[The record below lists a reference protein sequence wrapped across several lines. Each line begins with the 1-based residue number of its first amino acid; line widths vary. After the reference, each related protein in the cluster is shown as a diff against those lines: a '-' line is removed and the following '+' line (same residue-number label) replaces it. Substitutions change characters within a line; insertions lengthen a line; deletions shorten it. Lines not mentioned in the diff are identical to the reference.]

1 MEHLFKRDWNKI
13 QVVDCKTVK
22 IKMLLVLSPILLW
35 GAMSVA
41 QTPLSLLENTPLSS
55 EAPPFESINSVQAPS
70 SRWSSAD
77 VPLPTN
83 VWWQNLVLNAGT
95 GVANSLPYIVQ
106 CSTNGLTGCMPGI
119 TAGTN
124 YVISSFVSNWILG
137 SEETVGAHKIV
148 DYDPLSVTVRWNQ
161 AGSSTGYMEAPLVRG
176 MPYLTAYYN
185 GLTPEISTIHAVL
198 NINGA
203 GVNASVTG
211 NRFVLELNN
220 GQTWILY
227 TSEATT
233 FSVANN
239 TLTAAG
245 PINGSVRMAVLQ
257 GNGVSSS
264 EALLDAHSSVVPVGG
279 TVAATSLGNSAE
291 LIFNWE
297 AEDMTGNAT
306 SAEALLVCALPH
318 HLPVLQE
325 MPVSNVAYTTI
336 KGNMQAVIGGVWHM
350 DEALTTIGFES
361 PSGVAPSL
369 EQNVRDAL
377 SEDANWP
384 ITAGDTY
391 FGGKQLAA
399 VGRLAAIADELGETS
414 LAQNYREN
422 LGNALHPWL
431 NGTNGD
437 PLRYDA
443 SWGGIITT
451 SGGSFQ
457 QGLYN
462 DHHFH
467 YGYFVY
473 AAAVMAKDHPEWTAQ
488 WGDEVMHLIRNLAN
502 PAASDPHYTY
512 LRNKDWFVGHSWAS
526 GLFEFGDGRNQESTS
541 EAVNAWY
548 AVYLYGLATAN
559 DRLRDLGRLMLATE
573 MRSTQTYWQ
582 VDSNDG
588 IYPESFAAN
597 KVVGVLWSNKVDYG
611 TFFGANTEFIHCI
624 QMLPFTPISEELLE
638 PSWIEEEYPI
648 LATALNN
655 SGIGE
660 GWKGFVYMAH
670 AIIDP
675 ESAWDEIQTLT
686 GYDDGNTKTNTL
698 YWLAT
703 RPGAEDAI
711 DGNGNGGD
719 GDGGSGSDGVVFE
732 VDLSE
737 ETLQGAVFITGSTL
751 DDWCGSCIPMNDP
764 DGDGIYTVTLDLA
777 PGPIEYKFLNGSWNN
792 AEIFDPAVS
801 GSCTLTTG
809 EFTNRYFVVPSSG
822 NAEIGVVCFNSCD
835 PCDSGVECAS
845 DTNNNGICDQ
855 DDIAGCTYD
864 LAPNY
869 SALATMDDGS
879 CEWTVC
885 PEPGCVGDVNND
897 NMISVGDLLIILGV
911 FGNECG

>member
-1 MEHLFKRDWNKI
+1 MKYSWNKSTNPLRFGMSKLLG
-13 QVVDCKTVK
+13 CKGV
-22 IKMLLVLSPILLW
+22 LFVLSFLFL
-35 GAMSVA
+35 GQFAAA
-41 QTPLSLLENTPLSS
+41 QAPLSLLEDTPLSLES
-55 EAPPFESINSVQAPS
+55 PTFASINNVLLPS
-70 SRWSSAD
+70 SRWSSTN

-83 VWWQNLVLNAGT
+83 VWWQNLTLNEGT
-95 GVANSLPYIVQ
+95 GVANSLPYIIQ

-119 TAGTN
+119 TAGTT
-124 YVISSFVSNWILG
+124 YVISSFVSNWTLG
-137 SEETVGAHKIV
+137 SEEAVSAHKV
-148 DYDPLSVTVRWNQ
+148 VEYDPLSVTVRWNQ
-161 AGSSTGYMEAPLVRG
+161 AGSSAGYMEAPLVRG
-176 MPYLTAYYN
+176 MPYLTASYD
-185 GLTPEISTIHAVL
+185 GLTPEVSTIHAL
-198 NINGA
+198 LSINGNN
-203 GVNASVTG
+203 VNAEVTG
-211 NRFVLELNN
+211 DRFILELNN

-227 TSEATT
+227 TSEVTT
-233 FSVANN
+233 FSISNN

-245 PINGSVRMAVLQ
+245 PINGSVRIAVLQ
-257 GNGVSSS
+257 GNGVTSN
-264 EALLDAHSSVVPVGG
+264 ETLLDTHASVVPVGG
-279 TVAATSLGNSAE
+279 DVDAISVGNSAE
-291 LIFNWE
+291 LVFDWK
-297 AEDMTGNAT
+297 AETLTGSAT
-306 SAEALLVCALPH
+306 SAESLLLCALPH
-318 HLPVLQE
+318 HVPVLQE
-325 MPVSNVAYTTI
+325 TPESNVTYTTI
-336 KGNMQAVIGGVWHM
+336 KGDMRAVIGGAWHM
-350 DEALTTIGFES
+350 DETLTTIGFES

-369 EQNVRDAL
+369 EQDVRDAL
-377 SEDANWP
+377 AEDVNWP

-399 VGRLAAIADELGETS
+399 VGRLAVIADELGEAS
-414 LAQNYREN
+414 LAENYREN
-422 LGNALHPWL
+422 LGAALHPWL

-443 SWGGIITT
+443 SWGGVITT

-548 AVYLYGLATAN
+548 AVYLYGLATGN

-588 IYPESFAAN
+588 IYPESFASN

-638 PSWIEEEYPI
+638 PSWIEEEYPV
-648 LATALNN
+648 LSTALNSN
-655 SGIGE
+655 GIGE

-675 ESAWDEIQTLT
+675 GSAWNEIQTLT
-686 GYDDGNTKTNTL
+686 GYDDGNTKANTL

-703 RPGAEDAI
+703 RPGIEEAI
-711 DGNGNGGD
+711 DDDTGDNGD
-719 GDGGSGSDGVVFE
+719 GDGGSEGVVFE
-732 VDLSE
+732 VDLSQ
-737 ETLQGAVFITGSTL
+737 ETLQGAVFITGATI
-751 DDWCGSCIPMNDP
+751 DDWCGSCIPMNDV

-777 PGPIEYKFLNGSWNN
+777 PGPLEYKFLNGGWSN
-792 AEIFDPAVS
+792 AETFDPEVS
-801 GSCTLTTG
+801 GACTLTTG

-822 NAEIGVVCFNSCD
+822 NAEIGVVCFNACAA
-835 PCDSGVECAS
+835 CDSAADCVS
-845 DTNNNGICDQ
+845 DTNENGICDQ
-855 DDIAGCTYD
+855 DDVAGCTYP
-864 LAPNY
+864 LAPNFN
-869 SALATMDDGS
+869 ATATMDNGS
-879 CEWTVC
+879 CEWTVV
-885 PEPGCVGDVNND
+885 PEPSCVGDINND
-897 NMISVGDLLIILGV
+897 NMISVGDLLIILSV
-911 FGNECG
+911 FGDEC